1 MKDMGRE
8 GDFGGR
14 WTRNFHNAHY
24 MNHWLILFL
33 KYGKSHNISVY
44 DFVKR
49 YGLLAHKSRQLK
61 MLEFIL
67 SSHSDMYSKIRIIQN
82 QPPFLV

>member
-1 MKDMGRE
+1 M
-8 GDFGGR
+8 
-14 WTRNFHNAHY
+14 
-24 MNHWLILFL
+24 LFL
-33 KYGKSHNISVY
+33 KDGKSHNISVN

-67 SSHSDMYSKIRIIQN
+67 SSHSEICIEK
-82 QPPFLV
+82 

>member
-8 GDFGGR
+8 GDLGGRR
-14 WTRNFHNAHY
+14 WTRNFYNAHY

-33 KYGKSHNISVY
+33 KDGKSHNISVY

-49 YGLLAHKSRQLK
+49 YGLLTHKSRQLK
-61 MLEFIL
+61 MLVHIIL
-67 SSHSDMYSKIRIIQN
+67 TQ
-82 QPPFLV
+82 

>member
-1 MKDMGRE
+1 MDLEWKIWGERGILGGR
-8 GDFGGR
+8 R

-24 MNHWLILFL
+24 INHWLILFL
-33 KYGKSHNISVY
+33 KDGKSHNISVY

-49 YGLLAHKSRQLK
+49 YGLLTHKSRQLK

-67 SSHSDMYSKIRIIQN
+67 SSHSDICIEK
-82 QPPFLV
+82 